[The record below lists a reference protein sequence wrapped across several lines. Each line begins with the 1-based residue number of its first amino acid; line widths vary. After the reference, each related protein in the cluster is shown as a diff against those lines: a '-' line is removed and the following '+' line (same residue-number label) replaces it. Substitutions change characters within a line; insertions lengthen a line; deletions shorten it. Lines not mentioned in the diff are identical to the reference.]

1 MIVAFDTYY
10 YNGFSYTVG
19 GVFKSWGDKEV
30 SYYVTSKRTCIDS
43 EYISGELYKREL
55 PCILQC
61 LKMMNIDEIET
72 IIVDG
77 FVWLSENGKTLTKG
91 LGMILQEAIFK
102 LYGRKKTIVG
112 IAKNR
117 YHVDIPEC
125 VVLERG
131 LESKKPLFITCSET
145 CFAEFYA
152 SQIKIM
158 SGDYRIP
165 NILKSV
171 DAKTRELSRKHEEE
185 IEKELTEEDEYN
197 TRQLDFDMTDLDN
210 WAEKELTPTSLKMEQ
225 LDAWIADCEK
235 NGFRYR

>member
-77 FVWLSENGKTLTKG
+77 FVWLSEDGKTLTKG
-91 LGMILQEAIFK
+91 LGAILQDAIFK
-102 LYGRKKTIVG
+102 LYGMKKTIVG
-112 IAKNR
+112 VAKNR

-145 CFAEFYA
+145 CFTEFYA
-152 SQIKIM
+152 SQIKVM
-158 SGDYRIP
+158 SGEYRMP

-185 IEKELTEEDEYN
+185 IEKELTEEDKYN
-197 TRQLDFDMTDLDN
+197 TNSLDFDMTDLDN
-210 WAEKELTPTSLKMEQ
+210 WAEKELTPTAIKMEQ

>member
-77 FVWLSENGKTLTKG
+77 FVWLSEDGKTLTKG
-91 LGMILQEAIFK
+91 LGAILQDAIFK
-102 LYGRKKTIVG
+102 LYGMKKTIVG
-112 IAKNR
+112 VAKNR

-145 CFAEFYA
+145 CFTEFYA
-152 SQIKIM
+152 SQIKVM
-158 SGDYRIP
+158 SGEYRMP

-197 TRQLDFDMTDLDN
+197 TKHLDFDMTDLDN
-210 WAEKELTPTSLKMEQ
+210 WAEKELTPTAIKMEQ